1 MRKRVRSRATVLWCV
16 AIVLLAALPALLLP
30 AGAGWITDN
39 GNKYII
45 MRSLAEHGS
54 TAIAAPAAE
63 LDPEGKFFPDG
74 GFHFRRFDGTMR
86 SIYPEYFPALSLPF
100 YRLFGERGV
109 DNEKSFVRTN
119 SFLHQKY
126 TSLWS
131 FSVTEVTR
139 SRLLIAIQ
147 TNIDY
152 IGCGTACQGFYKK
165 YFIYLT
171 EMEFYISIR
180 RRSVPQIFLI
190 ACFFGRRVIEL
201 NRNDSASGEEDVCNG
216 VGQCQNQSVS

>member
-109 DNEKSFVRTN
+109 LV
-119 SFLHQKY
+119 LPA
-126 TSLWS
+126 LGAMAAA
-131 FSVTEVTR
+131 
-139 SRLLIAIQ
+139 LLFGAW
-147 TNIDY
+147 
-152 IGCGTACQGFYKK
+152 
-165 YFIYLT
+165 
-171 EMEFYISIR
+171 R
-180 RRSVPQIFLI
+180 RRM
-190 ACFFGRRVIEL
+190 AA
-201 NRNDSASGEEDVCNG
+201 AS
-216 VGQCQNQSVS
+216 STSS